1 MNLCLGLFQSAFG
14 IKRNCFLLFFLTR
27 NMSVHTYKSQFGNNS
42 PKLNWGPIPWYPH
55 MLQSTMDVWTGWL
68 ALKFTHAIALSS
80 SMGVRVCLNAYTV
93 RFRNA
98 CLFVYGSAQFTETP
112 ASGSAILLLLYS
124 SFSLLSANAFDLM
137 WQDAF
142 RGCIQWVR
150 AFQTFKHDKLN
161 YREIIFLRNSIAFF
175 FFFKFSKHWGALN
188 PSAWWQSQQCRKLT
202 RTIYMIS
209 WVLQSHV
216 SVYVQ
221 IYFPGHKWQ

>member
-1 MNLCLGLFQSAFG
+1 MINCLSLELKSNHEFVFGPFSVSFWYQEELFFVV
-14 IKRNCFLLFFLTR
+14 FLTR

-124 SFSLLSANAFDLM
+124 SFGLLSANAFDLM
-137 WQDAF
+137 WQDAC

-175 FFFKFSKHWGALN
+175 FL
-188 PSAWWQSQQCRKLT
+188 
-202 RTIYMIS
+202 
-209 WVLQSHV
+209 
-216 SVYVQ
+216 
-221 IYFPGHKWQ
+221 